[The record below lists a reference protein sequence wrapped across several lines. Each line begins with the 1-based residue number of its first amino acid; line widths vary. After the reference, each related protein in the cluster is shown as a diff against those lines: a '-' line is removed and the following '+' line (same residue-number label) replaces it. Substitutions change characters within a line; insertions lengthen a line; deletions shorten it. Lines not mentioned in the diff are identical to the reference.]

1 MTRSLTRRTFLTFL
15 CASLIFLGVFPS
27 FGAAPLAERSARIT
41 ILQINDLHE
50 ITPIERG
57 EKGGLARVATL
68 RDRIAKESPNS
79 IFVLA
84 GDFLSPSTMSSM
96 FQGSHMV
103 ATLNAIGLDLATFG
117 NHEFDF
123 GADITRERMRESR
136 FTWVSANVLDPNTG
150 VPFGGAVPFVLRDFG
165 GIRVA
170 FFGLVTPETRT
181 LSKGA
186 ANLRFLDPIPAA
198 KDIVARA
205 RRAKADLIVALTH
218 QDMTDDKQLAAAVPE
233 IDLILGG
240 HDHAPLDAK
249 IGQALILKTGSD
261 AVSLGRIDLSV
272 TTGKAG
278 RRVETKWELIAVTD
292 ETPEKSEAA
301 AVVKQY
307 EGLMAAQLDVLVGNT
322 SVALDTRNETVRT
335 QESAV
340 GNLVTD
346 VLRAA
351 MQADVA
357 LINGGGIRANTIL
370 PVGQLRRRDVLTI
383 LPFANK
389 IVKLDVTGET
399 LRLALEN
406 GLSQV
411 ERTAGRFPQVSGV
424 RYVFDPK
431 RSPGSRLVSV
441 TVGGRPLDPQARYT
455 LATFDFLLGGG
466 DGYTMLKEGKVLIKP
481 ENGPM
486 DSDILI
492 DRLKTGPI
500 APVVDG
506 RIQRAP

>member
-1 MTRSLTRRTFLTFL
+1 
-15 CASLIFLGVFPS
+15 
-27 FGAAPLAERSARIT
+27 
-41 ILQINDLHE
+41 
-50 ITPIERG
+50 
-57 EKGGLARVATL
+57 
-68 RDRIAKESPNS
+68 
-79 IFVLA
+79 
-84 GDFLSPSTMSSM
+84 
-96 FQGSHMV
+96 
-103 ATLNAIGLDLATFG
+103 
-117 NHEFDF
+117 
-123 GADITRERMRESR
+123 
-136 FTWVSANVLDPNTG
+136 
-150 VPFGGAVPFVLRDFG
+150 
-165 GIRVA
+165 
-170 FFGLVTPETRT
+170 
-181 LSKGA
+181 
-186 ANLRFLDPIPAA
+186 
-198 KDIVARA
+198 
-205 RRAKADLIVALTH
+205 
-218 QDMTDDKQLAAAVPE
+218 
-233 IDLILGG
+233 
-240 HDHAPLDAK
+240 
-249 IGQALILKTGSD
+249 
-261 AVSLGRIDLSV
+261 
-272 TTGKAG
+272 
-278 RRVETKWELIAVTD
+278 
-292 ETPEKSEAA
+292 
-301 AVVKQY
+301 
-307 EGLMAAQLDVLVGNT
+307 MAAQLDVLVGNT

-357 LINGGGIRANTIL
+357 LINGGGIRGNTIL
-370 PVGQLRRRDVLTI
+370 PAGQLRRRDLLTI

-424 RYVFDPK
+424 RYVFDLK

-466 DGYTMLKEGKVLIKP
+466 DDYAMLKEGKVLIKP

-492 DRLKTGPI
+492 DRLKAGPI